1 MNIIIVIYEL
11 LKMFFIGIQKG
22 IFINPNGK
30 KLSSYLESLGPIFT
44 KFGQLL
50 STRTDVLDYET
61 AKELESLTDSCKP
74 FNVSQLKKIIEKE
87 LNDKIENIFEYFDDE
102 PLAAASLAQVHSARL
117 KTGQD
122 VVIKVLRPNIE
133 RKVKKNLR
141 LLKSAAK
148 IFSYVYKES
157 FRLKPNEVVKDY
169 ESTILKELDLK
180 LEASNTNL
188 TRKNFLD
195 SEELYIPEV
204 YWDLT
209 TSNVMVLEKIDG
221 IPCTDI
227 DQIES
232 YGIDKKTLAENGVM
246 IFLNQVF
253 RDNFFHADMHPGNI
267 FVSKESPE
275 KPGYIAVD
283 CAITGSLSNDERY
296 TLARMLQ
303 AVLKQNYKSLANLFI
318 NSGWVNANTNN
329 IELENTLRACC
340 EPIFEKPLSEIEFG
354 KLLLYLFQS
363 TRQYGLSLQ
372 TSLVLLQKTLIHIE
386 GMGRQIYPD
395 LDFWGIAE
403 PYLDNWLAEQ
413 VSPIKLKNY
422 IIENK
427 EDILIKAS
435 EIPSVVFEAIDEIR
449 SFSKN
454 KNASN
459 QRIIELENQLSKQ
472 KYINRAIAVAIIVYM
487 GFGGISIWQLL
498 IILVVVLLIFGSG
511 KLKSIGSD
519 LGSSIKGFKKAVKE
533 DTEEKEE

>member
-1 MNIIIVIYEL
+1 MNFLIVTFEL
-11 LKMFFIGIQKG
+11 IKMLFIGIQKG
-22 IFINPNGK
+22 IFFNTNGQ
-30 KLSSYLESLGPIFT
+30 KLAIYLESLGPIFT

-50 STRTDVLDYET
+50 STRTDILDYQT

-74 FNVSQLKKIIEKE
+74 FSVEIFKQIVEKE
-87 LNDKIENIFEYFDDE
+87 LGDSIENIFAVFDE
-102 PLAAASLAQVHSARL
+102 KPLAAASLAQVHSAKL
-117 KTGQD
+117 KTGEE

-133 RKVKKNLR
+133 RDVRKNLR

-157 FRLKPNEVVKDY
+157 YRLKPNEVIRDY
-169 ESTILKELDLK
+169 ETTILKELDLK

-188 TRKNFLD
+188 TRKNFLN
-195 SEELYIPEV
+195 SKELYIPEV

-221 IPCTDI
+221 IPCTDME
-227 DQIES
+227 QIEK
-232 YGIDKKTLAENGVM
+232 YGINKKDLAENGVM

-267 FVSKESPE
+267 FVSKENPSE
-275 KPGYIAVD
+275 PGYIAID

-296 TLARMLQ
+296 ILARMLQ

-318 NSGWVNANTNN
+318 TSGWVNADTNN

-386 GMGRQIYPD
+386 GMGRQIYPE

-403 PYLDNWLAEQ
+403 PYLDNWLMEQ
-413 VSPIKLKNY
+413 FSPLKLKDF

-427 EDILIKAS
+427 EDILLKAS
-435 EIPSVVFEAIDEIR
+435 EVPTVVFEALDEIR
-449 SFSKN
+449 GYSKN
-454 KNASN
+454 KNTNN
-459 QRIIELENQLSKQ
+459 QKIKELEDRLTGQ
-472 KYINRAIAVAIIVYM
+472 KYLIKALAV
-487 GFGGISIWQLL
+487 GI
-498 IILVVVLLIFGSG
+498 IILTIVLI
-511 KLKSIGSD
+511 
-519 LGSSIKGFKKAVKE
+519 V
-533 DTEEKEE
+533 

>member
-1 MNIIIVIYEL
+1 MNFLIVIYEL
-11 LKMFFIGIQKG
+11 LRMSVIGINKG
-22 IFINPNGK
+22 IFLNPNGK
-30 KLSSYLESLGPIFT
+30 KLAKYLESLGPIFT

-50 STRTDVLDYET
+50 STRTDILDFQT

-74 FNVSQLKKIIEKE
+74 FDVSKFKKIVESE
-87 LNDKIENIFEYFDDE
+87 LGNSIENIFDTFEE
-102 PLAAASLAQVHSARL
+102 TPLAAASLAQVHAAKL
-117 KTGQD
+117 KNGNE

-133 RKVKKNLR
+133 KSVKKNLR
-141 LLKSAAK
+141 LLKAAAR
-148 IFSYVYKES
+148 IFSYIYKDS
-157 FRLKPNEVVKDY
+157 FRLKPNEVIRDY
-169 ESTILKELDLK
+169 ETTILKELDLK

-195 SEELYIPEV
+195 SSELYIPEV

-209 TSNVMVLEKIDG
+209 TSKVMVLEKIDG

-227 DQIES
+227 KQIEDH
-232 YGIDKKTLAENGVM
+232 GINKKALAENGVM

-267 FVSKESPE
+267 FVSKKNPND
-275 KPGYIAVD
+275 PGYIAID

-318 NSGWVNANTNN
+318 TSGWVNADTNN

-386 GMGRQIYPD
+386 GMGRQIYPE

-403 PYLDNWLAEQ
+403 PYLDNWLTEQ
-413 VSPIKLKNY
+413 FSPLKLKDY
-422 IIENK
+422 IVENK
-427 EDILIKAS
+427 EDLLFKAS
-435 EIPSVVFEAIDEIR
+435 EVPGIVYEALDELR
-449 SFSKN
+449 SYSKN
-454 KNASN
+454 KESNAKKIEELEVQLSN
-459 QRIIELENQLSKQ
+459 QKYLIRVIGIVIISTM
-472 KYINRAIAVAIIVYM
+472 AIIMIV
-487 GFGGISIWQLL
+487 S
-498 IILVVVLLIFGSG
+498 
-511 KLKSIGSD
+511 
-519 LGSSIKGFKKAVKE
+519 
-533 DTEEKEE
+533 

>member
-267 FVSKESPE
+267 FVSKENPE

-363 TRQYGLSLQ
+363 TRQYGL
-372 TSLVLLQKTLIHIE
+372 SLVLLQKTLIHIE

-472 KYINRAIAVAIIVYM
+472 KYINRAIAVAIIV
-487 GFGGISIWQLL
+487 SIT
-498 IILVVVLLIFGSG
+498 IIFIVS
-511 KLKSIGSD
+511 
-519 LGSSIKGFKKAVKE
+519 
-533 DTEEKEE
+533 

>member
-1 MNIIIVIYEL
+1 MNFLIVIYEL
-11 LKMFFIGIQKG
+11 LRMSVIGINKG
-22 IFINPNGK
+22 IFLNPNGK
-30 KLSSYLESLGPIFT
+30 KLAKYLESLGPIFT

-50 STRTDVLDYET
+50 STRTDILDFQT

-74 FNVSQLKKIIEKE
+74 FDVSKFKKIVESE
-87 LNDKIENIFEYFDDE
+87 LGNSIENIFDTFEE
-102 PLAAASLAQVHSARL
+102 TPLAAASLAQVHAAKL
-117 KTGQD
+117 KNGNE

-133 RKVKKNLR
+133 KSVKKNLR
-141 LLKSAAK
+141 LLKAAAR
-148 IFSYVYKES
+148 IFSYIYKDS
-157 FRLKPNEVVKDY
+157 FRLKPNEVIRDY
-169 ESTILKELDLK
+169 ETTILKELDLK
-180 LEASNTNL
+180 LEAANTNL

-195 SEELYIPEV
+195 SSELYIPEV

-209 TSNVMVLEKIDG
+209 TSKVMVLEKIDG

-227 DQIES
+227 KQIEDH
-232 YGIDKKTLAENGVM
+232 GINKKALAENGVM

-267 FVSKESPE
+267 FVSKKNPSD
-275 KPGYIAVD
+275 PGYIAID

-318 NSGWVNANTNN
+318 TSGWVNANTNN

-386 GMGRQIYPD
+386 GMGRQIYPE

-403 PYLDNWLAEQ
+403 PYLDNWLTEQ
-413 VSPIKLKNY
+413 FSPLKLKDY
-422 IIENK
+422 IVENK
-427 EDILIKAS
+427 EDLLFKAS
-435 EIPSVVFEAIDEIR
+435 EVPGIVYEALDELR
-449 SFSKN
+449 SYSKN
-454 KNASN
+454 KESNAKKIEELEVQLSN
-459 QRIIELENQLSKQ
+459 QKYLIRVIGIVIISTM
-472 KYINRAIAVAIIVYM
+472 AIIMIV
-487 GFGGISIWQLL
+487 S
-498 IILVVVLLIFGSG
+498 
-511 KLKSIGSD
+511 
-519 LGSSIKGFKKAVKE
+519 
-533 DTEEKEE
+533 

>member
-1 MNIIIVIYEL
+1 MNFLIVIYEL
-11 LKMFFIGIQKG
+11 LRMSVIGINKG
-22 IFINPNGK
+22 IFLNPNGK
-30 KLSSYLESLGPIFT
+30 KLAKYLESLGPIFT

-50 STRTDVLDYET
+50 STRTDILDFQT

-74 FNVSQLKKIIEKE
+74 FDVSKFKKIVESE
-87 LNDKIENIFEYFDDE
+87 LGNSIENIFDTFEE
-102 PLAAASLAQVHSARL
+102 TPLAAASLAQVHAAEL
-117 KTGQD
+117 KNGNE

-133 RKVKKNLR
+133 KSVKKNLR
-141 LLKSAAK
+141 LLKAAAR
-148 IFSYVYKES
+148 IFSYIYKDS
-157 FRLKPNEVVKDY
+157 FRLKPNEVIRDY
-169 ESTILKELDLK
+169 ETTILKELDLK

-195 SEELYIPEV
+195 SSELYIPEV

-209 TSNVMVLEKIDG
+209 TSKVMVLEKIDG

-227 DQIES
+227 KQIEDH
-232 YGIDKKTLAENGVM
+232 GINKKALAENGVM

-267 FVSKESPE
+267 FVSKKNPSD
-275 KPGYIAVD
+275 PGYIAID

-318 NSGWVNANTNN
+318 TSGWVNADTNN

-386 GMGRQIYPD
+386 GMGRQIYPE

-403 PYLDNWLAEQ
+403 PYLDNWLTEQ
-413 VSPIKLKNY
+413 FSPLKLKDY
-422 IIENK
+422 IVENK
-427 EDILIKAS
+427 EDLLFKAS
-435 EIPSVVFEAIDEIR
+435 EVPGIVYEALDELR
-449 SFSKN
+449 SYSKN
-454 KNASN
+454 KESNAKKIEELEVQLSN
-459 QRIIELENQLSKQ
+459 QKYLIRVIGIVIISTM
-472 KYINRAIAVAIIVYM
+472 AIIMIVSYEKL
-487 GFGGISIWQLL
+487 WA
-498 IILVVVLLIFGSG
+498 LV
-511 KLKSIGSD
+511 
-519 LGSSIKGFKKAVKE
+519 E
-533 DTEEKEE
+533 